1 MRLQSDEGSKRHT
14 HGYLPTAAL
23 QWEMRPYRD
32 GMAIPCPCCKASNES
47 GPACRRCKAD
57 LGLLF
62 AVDAARTER
71 MHDARR
77 MLGEAR
83 YDDALQSL
91 EEAVKLRRGGDLSR
105 LKAVAFLLKRDF
117 RAALNALDEARDRP

>member
-1 MRLQSDEGSKRHT
+1 
-14 HGYLPTAAL
+14 LPTAAL

-57 LGLLF
+57 LSLLF
-62 AVDAARTER
+62 AVDAERTER